1 MQLVNRSGWLVVPK
15 QPYVDWVNGLPA
27 SVSELE
33 QAMTLA
39 EHQAE
44 SRFYMVD
51 ETETEGAEGGGLEV
65 DGENG
70 EAVEAAER
78 LPANWAALFENEL
91 SGWDPFAD
99 HWPAIEAQRFQDW
112 FQLRFVSLV
121 FDDGQAPLMRAS
133 LE

>member
-15 QPYVDWVNGLPA
+15 QPYADWVNGLPV

-33 QAMTLA
+33 QPMSLT

-51 ETETEGAEGGGLEV
+51 EPTSTDESEGAVSAEPL
-65 DGENG
+65 
-70 EAVEAAER
+70 AV
-78 LPANWAALFENEL
+78 LPESWASIFENEL

-99 HWPAIEAQRFQDW
+99 HWPPVEPQRFQAW
-112 FQLRFVSLV
+112 FELRPVALV
-121 FDDGQAPLMRAS
+121 FDAGKAALMRAS